1 MTSDERDIVLNHL
14 RVTGN
19 DLLEKID
26 PRLVPGPGLLL
37 GYALKGARDSS
48 GIAGFRIHSP
58 DTGGQEISS
67 AGAFGAEPEISRT
80 IITAMRFDP
89 KVRSAAVIRCT
100 KPVYLLAENLFF
112 EVATF
117 DAAKEPPGISTQ
129 DWGVASC
136 CSSEGV
142 PEVIANSSAPGKPA
156 YLRFFGESPEDV
168 ATNILMLSNRV
179 INIEIQDRSEW
190 E

>member
-19 DLLEKID
+19 DLLQKID
-26 PRLVPGPGLLL
+26 PRLIPGPGLPL

-48 GIAGFRIHSP
+48 GVAGFRIYVP
-58 DTGGQEISS
+58 DNPGQERTSP
-67 AGAFGAEPEISRT
+67 GVFGAEPDISRI

-89 KVRSAAVIRCT
+89 KIRSAAIIRCT
-100 KPVYLLAENLFF
+100 KPVCLLAENLFF

-117 DAAKEPPGISTQ
+117 DAAKEPPGTGTQ

-136 CSSEGV
+136 CGREGV
-142 PEVIANSSAPGKPA
+142 PVVIANNPAPGKPA
-156 YLRFFGESPEDV
+156 YLRFLGESPENV